1 MTVFKHELKQGRISL
16 IVWTVA
22 IAFMMAACVLIYPQM
37 GDQMDE
43 ISETFADMGS
53 FSAAFGMDKLNF
65 GEFIG
70 FFGVEC
76 GNVIGIGGAF
86 FAALLGISALAKEEK
101 EHTAEFLLSHPISR
115 VRVVTEKLFAIV
127 AQLVILNVTVIIIST
142 LSMFAVDVTAD
153 AGTLALLY
161 LAYFIMQIEIA
172 AITFGISAFIRGGG
186 LGIGLGLAAVFYF
199 VNIIANLMEE
209 TKFLKYITPFG
220 YTDGADIIGDRTINI
235 GYLSVGLILT
245 VIGIVCAYVKYTKK
259 DIA

>member
-65 GEFIG
+65 GKFIG